1 MISIDANDRAITR
14 VVESITQEPIKA
26 KLGDVEVE
34 VPRPAVRTALLVEK
48 LIAQIQEP
56 EREEDAGVSM
66 LEMIQCLQKADVLTD
81 VATLYLTGGKGS
93 RRVKESLSAHL
104 TPTQIATFVM
114 EVLTAEQEVEGFFV
128 FTTFLSHRQSRLAPT
143 REVETPSGE

>member
-1 MISIDANDRAITR
+1 MITIDANDRAITR

-26 KLGDVEVE
+26 KLGDAEVE
-34 VPRPAVRTALLVEK
+34 VPRPTVRTALLVEK

-56 EREEDAGVSM
+56 EREREEGAGVSM
-66 LEMIQCLQKADVLTD
+66 LEMIQCLQKADVLTE
-81 VATLYLTGGKGS
+81 VATLYLTDGKGS
-93 RRVKESLSAHL
+93 RRVRESLSDHL

-128 FTTFLSHRQSRLAPT
+128 FTTFLSCKFVT
-143 REVETPSGE
+143 